1 MRPRPSFPSK
11 ATGASQ
17 STVAA
22 IMRVMDAAFDPAF
35 GEAWNR
41 RQISDALL
49 LPSTHALLV
58 DADGAL
64 TDGVSS
70 PPAGFVLSRHAADE
84 EELLLIAV
92 APDLRTRG
100 LGQILIDRLFEAAA
114 MRGVNRVFLEMRR
127 GNPAIHLYRK
137 VGFEPI
143 GERPNYYK
151 LIDGTSV
158 DAITFRRSLSSTV

>member
-1 MRPRPSFPSK
+1 MRPRPSFPAK
-11 ATGASQ
+11 ASGAPQ
-17 STVAA
+17 AA
-22 IMRVMDAAFDPAF
+22 VDGIMRVMDAAFDPAY
-35 GEAWNR
+35 GEAWTR

-70 PPAGFVLSRHAADE
+70 LPKGFVLSRHAADE

-92 APDLRTRG
+92 TPDVRTRG
-100 LGQILIDRLFEAAA
+100 LGKILIDRLFEAAA
-114 MRGVNRVFLEMRR
+114 IRGVNWVFLEMRR

-137 VGFEPI
+137 VGFEPV

-151 LIDGTSV
+151 LLDGSRV

>member
-1 MRPRPSFPSK
+1 MSMRAHPSFSAK
-11 ATGASQ
+11 ASSAQQ
-17 STVAA
+17 STVDG
-22 IMRVMDAAFDPAF
+22 IMRVMDAAFDPAY

-64 TDGVSS
+64 TDAVSS

-92 APDLRTRG
+92 LPDARTRG
-100 LGQILIDRLFEAAA
+100 LGQILIDLLFRSAAK
-114 MRGVNRVFLEMRR
+114 RGVNHIFLEMRR
-127 GNPAIHLYRK
+127 DNPAIHLYQK

-143 GERPNYYK
+143 GERPYYYK
-151 LIDGTSV
+151 LLDGTRL
-158 DAITFRRSLSSTV
+158 DAITFRRSL

>member
-1 MRPRPSFPSK
+1 MNDSLKDGSCSL
-11 ATGASQ
+11 TDG
-17 STVAA
+17 
-22 IMRVMDAAFDPAF
+22 IMRIMESAFDPAY

-41 RQISDALL
+41 RQIGDALA

-58 DADGAL
+58 NASGHVIIAGDDEP
-64 TDGVSS
+64 T
-70 PPAGFVLSRHAADE
+70 GFVLSRHAADE

-92 APDLRTRG
+92 LPDHRAQG
-100 LGQILIDRLFEAAA
+100 LGEVLIDGLCEAACA
-114 MRGVNRVFLEMRR
+114 RGVSRIFLEMRR

-151 LIDGTSV
+151 MADGRRI
-158 DAITFRRSLSSTV
+158 DAITFARAL